1 MATTTATLNL
11 TSADLTGD
19 SLALTATTQL
29 KKAGSTVGLDQTSG
43 VSRKYYPSAAANQTL
58 LDAGDYSDT
67 AKAHKVYIRN
77 LSSDATEFLM
87 LSVGG
92 SNVAIGR
99 LYAQDWTFFPID
111 GTLDVDV
118 TTSAAAMTVEY
129 MVIFEA

>member
-1 MATTTATLNL
+1 MATTTATLTL

-43 VSRKYYPSAAANQTL
+43 VSRKYFATASSNQTL
-58 LDAGDYSDT
+58 LSEGDYSDT
-67 AKAHKVYIRN
+67 AKAHKVYVRN
-77 LSSDATEFLM
+77 LSTDATEYLM
-87 LSVGG
+87 LSIGG
-92 SNVAIGR
+92 SNTAIGR
-99 LYAQDWTFFPID
+99 LYAQDWAFFPID

-129 MVIFEA
+129 MIIYEA

>member
-1 MATTTATLNL
+1 MATTTATLTL

-43 VSRKYYPSAAANQTL
+43 YLHIS
-58 LDAGDYSDT
+58 
-67 AKAHKVYIRN
+67 I
-77 LSSDATEFLM
+77 
-87 LSVGG
+87 GG
-92 SNVAIGR
+92 SNTAIGR
-99 LYAQDWTFFPID
+99 LYAQDWAFFPID

-129 MVIFEA
+129 MIIYEA